1 MAESEFVSAAQ
12 FGEFVKRMQD
22 RFDRVD
28 ERFDHANELA
38 GERHARLREDMQEM
52 KADIRQMRNWVVTLF
67 TVVVFGFVGAIVLR
81 VFFSS

>member
-1 MAESEFVSAAQ
+1 MADYEYVSGAQ
-12 FGEFVKRMQD
+12 FGEFVKRMED
-22 RFDRVD
+22 
-28 ERFDHANELA
+28 RFDHANELA
-38 GERHARLREDMQEM
+38 EERHARLREDMQEM

>member
-1 MAESEFVSAAQ
+1 MAEEFVSTAQ
-12 FGEFVKRMQD
+12 FGEFVKRVED
-22 RFDRVD
+22 
-28 ERFDHANELA
+28 RFDHADELA
-38 GERHARLREDMQEM
+38 SERHARLREDMREM